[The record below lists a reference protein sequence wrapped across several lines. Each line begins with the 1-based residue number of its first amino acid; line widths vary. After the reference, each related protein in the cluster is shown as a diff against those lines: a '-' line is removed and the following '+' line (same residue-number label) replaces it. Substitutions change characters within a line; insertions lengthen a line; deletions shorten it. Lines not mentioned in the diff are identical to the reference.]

1 MTQTGN
7 SKKAH
12 AVSGAGKPDAKTRIV
27 VLGGGFG
34 GVYTARHLEKLCDG
48 GPTSRSSS

>member
-7 SKKAH
+7 SKR
-12 AVSGAGKPDAKTRIV
+12 AVSGAGESDAKTRIV

-34 GVYTARHLEKLCDG
+34 GVYTARHLAKL
-48 GPTSRSSS
+48 